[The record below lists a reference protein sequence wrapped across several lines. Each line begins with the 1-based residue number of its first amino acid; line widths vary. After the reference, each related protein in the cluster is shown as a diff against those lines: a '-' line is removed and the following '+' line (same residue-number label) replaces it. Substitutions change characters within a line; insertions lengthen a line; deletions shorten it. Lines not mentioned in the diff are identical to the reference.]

1 MYKGIIMLKNIGT
14 TEIIVIAVVLLI
26 LFGGKRIP
34 EFVRSLG
41 NSVKE
46 FRKAIKD
53 EDDKKDKSSED
64 EE

>member
-1 MYKGIIMLKNIGT
+1 MLKNIGT

-34 EFVRSLG
+34 EFVRALG
-41 NSVKE
+41 DSVKE
-46 FRKAIKD
+46 FRKAVKD
-53 EDDKKDKSSED
+53 EDQDKKSDQ